1 MDVIERKRGD
11 RRRLTRLIANESDAI
26 QRDGLRSVLLVLLG
40 RQSLEVA
47 DVVARSRRF
56 VQRRAH
62 AHRDGG
68 IKAVRGRT
76 AAGRQRRLSP
86 EQEAVSLN
94 E

>member
-1 MDVIERKRGD
+1 MDVTERKRGD
-11 RRRLTRLIANESDAI
+11 RRRLTRLIANESDPI
-26 QRDGLRSVLLVLLG
+26 QRDRLRSVLLG
-40 RQSLEVA
+40 QQPLEVA

-56 VQRRAH
+56 VQRREY

-68 IKAVRGRT
+68 IKAVRGRM